1 MSIHPEF
8 DNPQLAAIGTT
19 PIVLRFQGLHPGDL
33 GRFSMHDK
41 RTGGDLSHVDTEATA
56 SNEMLFGEGN
66 WKDVL
71 RNEIDDAKK
80 GNLHNHVEAL
90 RAKSRK
96 AEASNR
102 QVQGLLDPW
111 QRCRKGPLREGI
123 ITVNKAWFGGTGHA
137 EWDVQKVDAFREA
150 ALIFLKTNLPNGELR
165 YASGHADEE
174 AYHIHFV
181 VAVWRERVTANRGQ
195 QILLQASMNPLVA
208 NYEHAQDLAGE
219 AFTKLGLTRGQRHAE
234 ARRQAKV
241 AKEPMPEKPRHIPPS
256 RWRAEQR
263 VRAHAEAEQI
273 KKAAQKTSG
282 LVVAD
287 GVALAKATIRKSRKR
302 AIKEALARKE
312 ACAREIAAKTHR
324 LADVTAKAERKI
336 IAADAAENEMR
347 ITKTLIAE
355 STEEMAAL
363 EKKMLEDT
371 NRLQAERAVEME
383 TARAIRVERAVQ
395 EAARDKAKAETDEL
409 TLAKESACGQLQLV
423 TADLKDAK
431 DQTASVRA
439 AARVAHEQAR
449 VAHEQARLA
458 IERRKA
464 ENNAL
469 EKAKAALT
477 AEEAKLRA
485 AQVELKE
492 VDTKKANVDHLVNAV
507 MEGLELIA
515 DGILL
520 WKDKNKQ
527 KPGFVWGAAAPVDAE
542 KRQNIRERIRPAL
555 SFIGRIAQIVNNM
568 VSIAVAAERKQLAED
583 SAYLIGLRDDWDA
596 EERAKLEVLNS
607 PPDFS
612 P

>member
-1 MSIHPEF
+1 MSIRPEF

-56 SNEMLFGEGN
+56 LNEMLFGEGN

-71 RNEIDDAKK
+71 RDEIDDAKK

-90 RAKSRK
+90 KAKSRK

-137 EWDVQKVDAFREA
+137 EWDVQKVAEFREA
-150 ALIFLKTNLPNGELR
+150 ALTFLKTNFPNGELR

-195 QILLQASMNPLVA
+195 QILLQASMNPLIA

-312 ACAREIAAKTHR
+312 ACAREIAAETRR

-395 EAARDKAKAETDEL
+395 EAARDQAKAETHEL
-409 TLAKESACGQLQLV
+409 SLAKENACGQLQLV

-431 DQTASVRA
+431 DQTASERA
-439 AARVAHEQAR
+439 AARVAHEQA
-449 VAHEQARLA
+449 QLA

-464 ENNAL
+464 EDNAL
-469 EKAKAALT
+469 EKAKAART
-477 AEEAKLRA
+477 AEEAKLQA

-527 KPGFVWGAAAPVDAE
+527 KPGFMWGAAAPVDAE

-555 SFIGRIAQIVNNM
+555 SFIGRIAQMVNNM
-568 VSIAVAAERKQLAED
+568 VSIAAAAERKQLAED
-583 SAYLIGLRDDWDA
+583 CAYLIGLRDDWDA
-596 EERAKLEVLNS
+596 EERAKLESLSS
-607 PPDFS
+607 PP
-612 P
+612 